1 MSGEKNLNKLLGS
14 MSPQLSNV
22 EYVFCTVKNA
32 DYGDYAEAE
41 PIASILEQEGL
52 TLVLTRKS
60 AEKNGLT
67 WEGIFKCIT
76 LNIHSSL
83 QATGLTAAVSGK
95 LSEHRI
101 SANVIAG
108 FFHDHIFVPAD
119 LSEKALALLSEL
131 SLSAKRSSEH
141 SGKGIKP

>member
-1 MSGEKNLNKLLGS
+1 
-14 MSPQLSNV
+14 MSPQLKSD

-41 PIASILEQEGL
+41 PIASILEKEGL
-52 TLVLTRKS
+52 TLVLKRKS
-60 AEKNGLT
+60 AEKYGFT

-83 QATGLTAAVSGK
+83 QAAGLTAAVSGK
-95 LSEHRI
+95 LNENRI

-119 LSEKALALLSEL
+119 LAEKALILLSEL
-131 SLSAKRSSEH
+131 SLSEKCANDHR
-141 SGKGIKP
+141 IK